1 MINKLLANLPFN
13 PSLIEDVSFYA
24 KRLRKEE
31 SVRRLGLV
39 LVVISMFIQLF
50 VALSPPEK
58 SFAASDNDVIN
69 GGADTLPEL
78 KSKCEKSN
86 DANQK
91 LNWGAKD
98 LYARFGIDCSDIVN
112 SKVSNLQGGF
122 KFQSQGHAGV
132 RVIGRND
139 SPSRDVDL
147 AALGPHKIT
156 FQTRPASTWHG
167 KEDAYDFGVLHDSKN
182 SYYHIWILKDCGN
195 IAYDHVSGPT
205 ETGTV
210 IGSTPTL
217 TTTGSPGFTPVTP
230 PVTPTPVTPTPVTP
244 TPVTPVVT
252 SCPGY
257 PDLPASGGCI
267 CPYNPALPKGSDKC
281 KPEVC
286 KDNPLLKPD
295 DKDCGTV
302 TLLKNVQNVTQNLS
316 PVLTLTTKAKAS
328 DVLEYSLVTTNTN
341 VQAAKTG
348 FVVEDYI
355 GDVLDYATVDE
366 ASLKTQGGT
375 LSADKKIIT
384 WANQTVPAG
393 GKLTNTFRVT
403 MKSVIPSTNQANA
416 TAPDF
421 DCKMEN
427 GYGNLVTVTV
437 DCPLVKQV
445 EKLPNTGPGAT
456 VGIAFGIT
464 VVSSYFFA
472 RSRLL
477 AKELELVKKD
487 FVAAGA

>member
-31 SVRRLGLV
+31 SVRRLGLI
-39 LVVISMFIQLF
+39 LVVISMFIQFF

-58 SFAASDNDVIN
+58 SVQASSNDVIS
-69 GGADTLPEL
+69 GGVSTIGDLQ
-78 KSKCEKSN
+78 KKCKESSN
-86 DANQK
+86 DKNP
-91 LNWGAKD
+91 GARA
-98 LYARFGIDCSDIVN
+98 LYARFGISCAN
-112 SKVSNLQGGF
+112 MTNANVSNTTFNFQNQGANKTRTVGRINF
-122 KFQSQGHAGV
+122 SFTDDTRIGPYDGVHFYSRSAAEWQGSEA
-132 RVIGRND
+132 
-139 SPSRDVDL
+139 
-147 AALGPHKIT
+147 
-156 FQTRPASTWHG
+156 
-167 KEDAYDFGVLHDSKN
+167 AYDFGVVKDSQN
-182 SYYHIWILKDCGN
+182 SYYHIWILKGCGN
-195 IAYDHVSGPT
+195 IAYKHSSGPDT
-205 ETGTV
+205 AAPKPIATV
-210 IGSTPTL
+210 NTPAVT
-217 TTTGSPGFTPVTP
+217 PQPVAPTPVAPT

-252 SCPGY
+252 TCPGY
-257 PDLPASGGCI
+257 PNMPASEGCI

-281 KPEVC
+281 TPEVC

-366 ASLKTQGGT
+366 ASLTTQGGT

-403 MKSVIPSTNQANA
+403 MKSVIPSTNQPNA

-427 GYGNLVTVTV
+427 GYGNLVTVNV
-437 DCPLVKQV
+437 DCPLVKQA
-445 EKLPNTGPGAT
+445 EKLPNTGPGTT